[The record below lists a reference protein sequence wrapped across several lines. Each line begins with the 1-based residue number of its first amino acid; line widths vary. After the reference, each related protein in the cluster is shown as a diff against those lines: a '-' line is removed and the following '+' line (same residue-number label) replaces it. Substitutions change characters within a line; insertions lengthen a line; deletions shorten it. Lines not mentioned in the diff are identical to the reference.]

1 MIYLIIFSILI
12 TLLLNI
18 CFVKKI
24 QNKTSR
30 LTLYFCNIIFS
41 VIFILLMLFC
51 SFASKGINYLVD
63 KQIEKL
69 EQKVNEYFPNALTKE
84 FDTTQIK
91 TMLREVINTENSEID
106 VVQNIIYDSISDL
119 TSNTLIILETVDGQN
134 NKATIKN
141 TMIKLKEISLDKI
154 SPYLNLLKIIFISI
168 YAIYI
173 LISFIITLCCMKNKK
188 KQNTGIIFG
197 EEADKISAGME
208 NKN

>member
-41 VIFILLMLFC
+41 VLFILSMLICKF
-51 SFASKGINYLVD
+51 SLVGINYLVD
-63 KQIEKL
+63 NQIEKL
-69 EQKVNEYFPNALTKE
+69 ENKINYYYPNALSKE
-84 FDTTQIK
+84 FDTSQIK
-91 TMLREVINTENSEID
+91 TMLNEVLNTEISEVD

-119 TSNTLIILETVDGQN
+119 TSNTLNILETVDGQN

-173 LISFIITLCCMKNKK
+173 LISFIITLCCMNNKK

>member
-41 VIFILLMLFC
+41 VLFILSMLICKF
-51 SFASKGINYLVD
+51 SLVGINYLVD
-63 KQIEKL
+63 NQIEKL
-69 EQKVNEYFPNALTKE
+69 ENKINYYYPNALSKE
-84 FDTTQIK
+84 FDTSQIK
-91 TMLREVINTENSEID
+91 TMLNELLNTEISEVD

-119 TSNTLIILETVDGQN
+119 TSNTLNILETVDGQN

>member
-1 MIYLIIFSILI
+1 MIYFIVFSILI
-12 TLLLNI
+12 TLVLNI
-18 CFVKKI
+18 CFVNKI
-24 QNKTSR
+24 NNKTNR

-106 VVQNIIYDSISDL
+106 LVQNIIYDSISDL
-119 TSNTLIILETVDGQN
+119 TSNTLNILETVDGQN

-197 EEADKISAGME
+197 EEAEKISIGME

>member
-51 SFASKGINYLVD
+51 KFSLVGINYLVD
-63 KQIEKL
+63 NQIEKL
-69 EQKVNEYFPNALTKE
+69 ENKINDYYPNALSKE
-84 FDTTQIK
+84 FDTSQIK
-91 TMLREVINTENSEID
+91 TMLNELLNTEISEVD

-119 TSNTLIILETVDGQN
+119 TSNTLNILETVDGQN

-188 KQNTGIIFG
+188 KQTSGIIFG

>member
-41 VIFILLMLFC
+41 VLFILSMLICKF
-51 SFASKGINYLVD
+51 SLVGINYLVD
-63 KQIEKL
+63 NQIEKL
-69 EQKVNEYFPNALTKE
+69 ENKINDYYPNALSKE

-106 VVQNIIYDSISDL
+106 LVQNIIYDSISDL
-119 TSNTLIILETVDGQN
+119 TSNTLNILETVDGQN

-197 EEADKISAGME
+197 EEAEKISIGME